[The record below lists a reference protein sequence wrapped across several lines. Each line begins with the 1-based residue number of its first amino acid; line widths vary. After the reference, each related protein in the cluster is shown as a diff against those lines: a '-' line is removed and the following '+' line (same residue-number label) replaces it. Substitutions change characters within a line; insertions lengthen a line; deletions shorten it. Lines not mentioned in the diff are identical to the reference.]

1 MRPGPTPGRTRADVV
16 ICFGF
21 EQDRLRRQPWH
32 VARGIALGLQHRG
45 REVTLITD
53 AGSPPEDECFAVIA
67 VDRLFLDDQPTPAL
81 CRQLRAIGP
90 ERVFVVIGAHELLH
104 GGRFRL
110 GPATWL
116 VLASGRFRPGEI
128 LRLGPIDLWRERR
141 LLGLVLLGSLVP
153 GAMLR
158 RGLARSG
165 AAGLVFSSKETLDR
179 FARLGVGP
187 GVQLVPQVEPV
198 PATPIRV
205 GPRGTATILYAG
217 PPLALRGAVLALRA
231 FERCRAQGLDA
242 RLVLLLRPDGDA
254 RAMARLVRLVE
265 RSRWRADVT
274 VVREMLTAAELR
286 QHLAAADVH
295 LLPFRL
301 TVSDAPLVV
310 IEAGLTGRPV
320 VVLDLPGVGEF
331 ARAFGGIVARHART
345 LPAALAEAC
354 ERRPRRPPAAEAWTR
369 WERAVTPLLELGPAG
384 PERLRA
390 IALIG
395 IDGAGKTTLVQA
407 LRERLD
413 AAGHPTIH
421 VWSRFRNYLSK
432 PLLGLARLTGHN
444 RRLVLAGVTVGLHQF
459 EGVWWLARPF
469 LALQRLDLHLD
480 AWCRVRPAAW
490 RGLVVMD
497 RCLLDQLVDVAADTG
512 LHAQII
518 DELAPR
524 LFDLLPQPAR
534 IVLVD
539 REPVLIGRSRP
550 DALADPRL
558 LLRRQLYHRL
568 AERLSLPVIAND
580 GTLAEADRALDRL
593 VGLGTQPDHR
603 RARG

>member
-1 MRPGPTPGRTRADVV
+1 MRPGQGATRADVV

-21 EQDRLRRQPWH
+21 ERDRIRRQPWH
-32 VARGIALGLQHRG
+32 VARGIAQGLQRRG
-45 REVTLITD
+45 RDVTLITD
-53 AGSPPEDECFAVIA
+53 AAAPPDDECFAVA
-67 VDRLFLDDQPTPAL
+67 MVDRLFLEDRPAPAL

-90 ERVFVVIGAHELLH
+90 ERIFVVIGAHELLH

-116 VLASGRFRPGEI
+116 VLASGRFRVGEI
-128 LRLGPIDLWRERR
+128 LRLGPADLWRERQ

-153 GAMLR
+153 GVLLR

-165 AAGLVFSSKETLDR
+165 AAGLVFSAKETLDR

-187 GVQLVPQVEPV
+187 GIQLVPQVEPV
-198 PATPIRV
+198 PTAPVTV
-205 GPRGTATILYAG
+205 GPRGPATILYAG

-231 FERCRAQGLDA
+231 FERARAAGLDA
-242 RLVLLLRPDGDA
+242 RLVLLLRPDGA
-254 RAMARLVRLVE
+254 AGAMARLVRLVDG
-265 RSRWRADVT
+265 SRWRADVT
-274 VVREMLTAAELR
+274 VVRDMLTAAELR
-286 QHLAAADVH
+286 RHLAAADVH

-320 VVLDLPGVGEF
+320 VVLDLPGVSEF
-331 ARAFGGIVARHART
+331 ARAFGGIVARHPRA
-345 LPAALAEAC
+345 LPGALARAC
-354 ERRPRRPPAAEAWTR
+354 ELRPRRPPAPEAWTR
-369 WERAVTPLLELGPAG
+369 WERAVLPLLELGPAG
-384 PERLRA
+384 PDRLRT
-390 IALIG
+390 IGLIG
-395 IDGAGKTTLVQA
+395 IDGAGKTTLAQA
-407 LRERLD
+407 LRLRLA

-421 VWSRFRNYLSK
+421 VWTRFRNYLSK

-444 RRLVLAGVTVGLHQF
+444 RKVASAGVTVGLHDF
-459 EGVWWLARPF
+459 AGVWWLARPF

-480 AWCRVRPAAW
+480 AWFRVRPAAR

-512 LHAQII
+512 LHDRIV

-550 DALADPRL
+550 DALADPKL

-568 AERLSLPVIAND
+568 AERLNLPVIAND
-580 GTLAEADRALDRL
+580 GPIEEADRALDRL
-593 VGLGTQPDHR
+593 VGLDPQPTHR